1 MLSKYIPKHFAQAMI
16 KHVVAVSLFFPYV
29 YSAREN
35 LYYQDFILANFFA
48 VLAMIFI
55 FTSWKLDLRKN
66 GILLAGMGILLIAY
80 NVCFTYMNY
89 HYHHWYGE
97 QINTTI
103 IFLFFMV
110 LLMVKDVHALI
121 DNNVIRSIIH
131 MMVITNVLAIGYRL
145 ITNQNRIL
153 IMNNYVR
160 LDKFTDEVSAPQ
172 YSWLYIHKSQYAL
185 ILVLCIAF
193 CVVYRKLFRNVFT
206 YLLSLGVL
214 IFALYLSDTYTSMA
228 AATLIFIGQFLDYL
242 WKAKWWKKLISFLGF
257 GIPGILFCL
266 KLLNTINKNRNILTL
281 GSRNSIWKASIEL
294 ISNNAN
300 GMINFNFG
308 VDTFYCA
315 RIPSGWPFD
324 SYNCH
329 NVFLNQ
335 MFRFSI
341 IVGGLFTLLFLTI
354 FLFSFKRNFSF
365 TTIFIEISLFI
376 PLCMD
381 NAMTNIELS
390 LFIPSLFILFFNN
403 PNNINKKPVMLN
415 KSTSNRDDG

>member
-1 MLSKYIPKHFAQAMI
+1 MLSNYIPKRFAQAMI

-66 GILLAGMGILLIAY
+66 GILLAGMGILLICY
-80 NVCFTYMNY
+80 NGWFTYMNRT
-89 HYHHWYGE
+89 YHHWYGE

-121 DNNVIRSIIH
+121 DHNVIRSIIH

-145 ITNQNRIL
+145 ITGQNRIL

-193 CVVYRKLFRNVFT
+193 CVVYRKLFRNIFT
-206 YLLSLGVL
+206 YMLSLGVL
-214 IFALYLSDTYTSMA
+214 LFALYLSDTYASMVA
-228 AATLIFIGQFLDYL
+228 AALIFIGQFLDYL
-242 WKAKWWKKLISFLGF
+242 WRAKWWKKLVGAVALGV
-257 GIPGILFCL
+257 PGIIGCV
-266 KLLNTINKNRNILTL
+266 KLYEMIDINRDLLSL
-281 GSRNSIWKASIEL
+281 GGRYLIWKGSWETIT
-294 ISNNAN
+294 NNPN
-300 GMINFNFG
+300 GMIDFSMG
-308 VDTFYCA
+308 VNKFAYY
-315 RIPSGWPFD
+315 RYPNGWQTAIT
-324 SYNCH
+324 YNCH

-335 MFRFSI
+335 MFRFSVP
-341 IVGGLFTLLFLTI
+341 VGGIFTLLLLMVL
-354 FLFSFKRNFSF
+354 LFVLKRNFSF
-365 TTIFIEISLFI
+365 TTITIVVAVII

-381 NAMTNIELS
+381 YSLTNVE
-390 LFIPSLFILFFNN
+390 FILFILLIFIMFFRNTKN
-403 PNNINKKPVMLN
+403 VP
-415 KSTSNRDDG
+415 T